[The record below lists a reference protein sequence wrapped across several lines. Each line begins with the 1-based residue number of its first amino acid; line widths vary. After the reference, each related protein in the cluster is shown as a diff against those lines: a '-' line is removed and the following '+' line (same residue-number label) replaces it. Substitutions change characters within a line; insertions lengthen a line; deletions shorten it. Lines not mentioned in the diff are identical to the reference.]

1 MTVFKA
7 YDVRAVYPEPLNE
20 EVAHKIGLATGRL
33 LLAEADEKGAIVV
46 GHDMRP
52 SSPSLVEALKN
63 GILASGADV
72 IDVGMVDTPFIAFA
86 VNHLGTIRRMLTVN
100 GKSKEFVGEI
110 TLQELLVQLELEK
123 TLCAIEV
130 NNSLVPHKLRN
141 EYTLQ
146 DGDNV
151 EIVSL
156 VGGG

>member
-1 MTVFKA
+1 
-7 YDVRAVYPEPLNE
+7 
-20 EVAHKIGLATGRL
+20 
-33 LLAEADEKGAIVV
+33 
-46 GHDMRP
+46 
-52 SSPSLVEALKN
+52 
-63 GILASGADV
+63 
-72 IDVGMVDTPFIAFA
+72 MVDTPFIAFA